1 MQALDILPVKP
12 IACSLRKFFEEQKDE
27 YIILAQRNHLHFSMN
42 IEKIPEY
49 QVMLDVILAHRMIDN
64 VITNAIRFARHQIV
78 MEADWKK
85 NLLTIRI
92 YDDGAGFSEEALRT
106 AATPFFKENTENDHF
121 GLGLSICNTLCHK
134 LGGELQLSNM
144 GGACVQM
151 KISAEKI

>member
-1 MQALDILPVKP
+1 
-12 IACSLRKFFEEQKDE
+12 
-27 YIILAQRNHLHFSMN
+27 MN

-92 YDDGAGFSEEALRT
+92 YDDGAGFSEEALCS
-106 AATPFFKENTENDHF
+106 AATPFLKK
-121 GLGLSICNTLCHK
+121 IRKMITLD
-134 LGGELQLSNM
+134 
-144 GGACVQM
+144 
-151 KISAEKI
+151 